1 MSKDSAAS
9 FDQKKWEYT
18 IGKITDYE
26 KRIETYKKARS
37 GAVIQK
43 VIEAYDK
50 LINYY
55 EGRMCELK
63 AQYPGK
69 F

>member
-1 MSKDSAAS
+1 MFKDSAAS

-26 KRIETYKKARS
+26 KRIETYKKARND
-37 GAVIQK
+37 VVTRK
-43 VIEAYDK
+43 VVEAYDK

-55 EGRMCELK
+55 ESRTCELK
-63 AQYPGK
+63 APYPGK

>member
-1 MSKDSAAS
+1 MSKDSASS

-18 IGKITDYE
+18 IGKVTDYE
-26 KRIETYKKARS
+26 KRIETYKKARND
-37 GAVIQK
+37 AVIEK

-50 LINYY
+50 LISYC
-55 EGRMCELK
+55 ESRVCELK

>member
-1 MSKDSAAS
+1 MSKDYADSS
-9 FDQKKWEYT
+9 DQRKWEYT
-18 IGKITDYE
+18 IAKVTDYE
-26 KRIETYKKARS
+26 KRIETYKKARND
-37 GAVIQK
+37 AVVQK

-50 LINYY
+50 LINYCESRVY
-55 EGRMCELK
+55 ELK